1 MSRKSYTFIEML
13 VVCVIVLLITALVA
27 PQIGGGTK
35 RMIVENAL
43 SNLRGAFNEAALR
56 ARAGGKPLALVL
68 DLDQNQLL
76 VRPFQ
81 FSLDHE
87 WRAPVQPPRTGE
99 NHGIIS
105 GAESYDIP
113 KDIQWVDLPEGDEN
127 GSRQFTFCFYPDGE
141 ASGPELKFEIKERYF
156 ALIIDSV
163 LGKATILEETSPG
176 T

>member
-1 MSRKSYTFIEML
+1 MNRSRKSYTFIEML

-87 WRAPVQPPRTGE
+87 
-99 NHGIIS
+99 
-105 GAESYDIP
+105 
-113 KDIQWVDLPEGDEN
+113 
-127 GSRQFTFCFYPDGE
+127 
-141 ASGPELKFEIKERYF
+141 
-156 ALIIDSV
+156 
-163 LGKATILEETSPG
+163 
-176 T
+176 